1 MIDKPPSHLL
11 QDDID
16 HYVDDDIGTLSE
28 EDSLDSSDS
37 QNKTSSIFRTRFESP
52 WLSDYIKRLDYK
64 RDTFDPTKY
73 KSLDKFACDRKAYLT
88 PSLASNKEWKD
99 FAGHNRGFDLRKI
112 CSRAFNERTQDEK
125 EFVVRWLMSKWSVGN
140 DLGVKKCMKMVESM
154 KYFTYKKESYIIT
167 EGEAGQTF
175 HIVVH
180 GDVYVHKK
188 NVGVVAHLGAGV
200 GFGQVRLRVLIH

>member
-1 MIDKPPSHLL
+1 MMIDKPPSHLL

-73 KSLDKFACDRKAYLT
+73 KSLDKFACDRKEIGR
-88 PSLASNKEWKD
+88 AS
-99 FAGHNRGFDLRKI
+99 
-112 CSRAFNERTQDEK
+112 
-125 EFVVRWLMSKWSVGN
+125 
-140 DLGVKKCMKMVESM
+140 
-154 KYFTYKKESYIIT
+154 
-167 EGEAGQTF
+167 
-175 HIVVH
+175 
-180 GDVYVHKK
+180 
-188 NVGVVAHLGAGV
+188 
-200 GFGQVRLRVLIH
+200 